1 MKYSGMTGKEALAAL
16 EVDAAR
22 GLPDK
27 LAARRLE
34 TFGANVLAEKKPKP
48 LLVRFFL
55 QFNDFMVLTLLGAA
69 GVSFI
74 VSLLEREM
82 DFADPILILL
92 IVSLN
97 AILGLVQEGRAARAL
112 EALRRMSAPTA
123 QVLRGGRIIRIAAA
137 GIVPGDVLYL
147 EAGDVVPADGRLITT
162 VNLKAEEAAL
172 TGESV
177 PAEKDAA
184 LLRPHAENAGDMRN
198 MVFTGSSIVY
208 GRGTAVVT
216 ATGMD
221 TEMGRIAALINADDS
236 DAETPLQQRLSA
248 TGKTLGIGALV
259 ICAVIFGLGLL
270 RRIPPFEMFMTS
282 VSLAVAAI
290 PEGLPAI
297 VTIML
302 AIGVRCM
309 ARRNAVVRRL
319 PAVETLGSAT
329 VICSDKTGTLTQNKM
344 RVTDI
349 YAGDKSALLRMAAL
363 CTDCRVEEEN
373 GQSEVVGDP
382 TEAALVRAALAHGL
396 DKRRLDGETPRAA
409 EIPFDSQ
416 RKLMTTVHQ
425 YRGWHDEGWSRSE
438 ERNPGIVPTAGAS
451 EHTGAKTSGVYLSVT
466 KGAPDVLLDAC
477 THEAEK
483 DGVKQLSNEKRA
495 EIMRACADMAARA
508 LRVLGVAYKQS
519 DSPRTENAERGM
531 TFAGLLGMIDPP
543 REEAAEAVAV
553 CQNAGI
559 RPVMVTGDHAA
570 TAAAIAKQL
579 GILHTGDKVM
589 TGAELN
595 RTPQD
600 ELEAEIH
607 RYSVFARVSPAH
619 KVRIVKAFQARGNV
633 VAMTGDGVNDAPA
646 LKAADIGCAMGQN
659 GTDVAK
665 AAADMVLTDDNFA
678 TIVDAV
684 REGRGIYANIRK
696 AVHFLLS
703 SNIGEILTIFSAML
717 MGWDTPLLAI
727 HLLWVNLV
735 TDSLPAIALG
745 LDAAE
750 DSIMNEKPVDKK
762 DGLFAGGLWQRI
774 TLEGC
779 MIGLLALI
787 AFGIGTIVFDA
798 PGSHL
803 IGRTMAFATLS
814 ISQLVH
820 AFNMRSEKSLFAIDP
835 LGNRQLVGAFVIG
848 LALQV
853 GVVMIP
859 PLAVVFKVAALSAG
873 QWLITAGLCLVPLVV
888 VELEKKLGR

>member
-1 MKYSGMTGKEALAAL
+1 MKYCGATGKEALSAL
-16 EVDAAR
+16 ETDAAR
-22 GLPDK
+22 GLSGK
-27 LAARRLE
+27 AAARRLAAH
-34 TFGANVLAEKKPKP
+34 GANKLVEKKPKP

-69 GVSFI
+69 AISLAVS
-74 VSLLEREM
+74 VLQKEM

-112 EALRRMSAPTA
+112 EALKRMSAPMA
-123 QVLRGGRIIRIAAA
+123 QVLRSGKISRIAAEE
-137 GIVPGDVLYL
+137 IVPGDMLLL
-147 EAGDVVPADGRLITT
+147 EAGDVVPADGRLITS

-177 PAEKDAA
+177 PAEKDAE
-184 LLRPHAENAGDMRN
+184 LLLPDADNAGDMRN

-208 GRGTAVVT
+208 GRGMAVVT
-216 ATGMD
+216 ATGMG
-221 TEMGRIAALINADDS
+221 TEMGKIAEMINADNEE
-236 DAETPLQQRLSA
+236 AETPLQRRLAA

-270 RRIPPFEMFMTS
+270 RQIPPFEMFMTS

-302 AIGVRCM
+302 AIGVRRM

-344 RVTDI
+344 RVTEM
-349 YAGDKSALLRMAAL
+349 YAGDKAELLRMAAL
-363 CTDCRVEEEN
+363 CTDCRVEDEN
-373 GQSEVVGDP
+373 GQAAVVGDP
-382 TEAALVRAALAHGL
+382 TEAALVAAALEHGF
-396 DKRRLDGETPRAA
+396 DKRRLDGESPRAA
-409 EIPFDSQ
+409 EIPFDSK
-416 RKLMTTVHQ
+416 RKLMTTVHRESGKT
-425 YRGWHDEGWSRSE
+425 YR
-438 ERNPGIVPTAGAS
+438 
-451 EHTGAKTSGVYLSVT
+451 SVT

-477 THEAEK
+477 THVAEK
-483 DGVKQLSNEKRA
+483 GAVSPLTNERRA
-495 EIMRACADMAARA
+495 EILRACADMAARA
-508 LRVLGVAYKQS
+508 LRVIGVAYKRA
-519 DSPRTENAERGM
+519 DSARTENAERGM

-543 REEAAEAVAV
+543 REEAAEAVAI
-553 CQNAGI
+553 CQSAGI

-570 TAAAIAKQL
+570 TAAAIAKKL
-579 GILHTGDKVM
+579 GILHTGDRVM

-595 RTPQD
+595 RTPQED
-600 ELEAEIH
+600 LEAEIH
-607 RYSVFARVSPAH
+607 RYSVFARVSPEH

-684 REGRGIYANIRK
+684 CEGRGIYANIRK

-717 MGWDTPLLAI
+717 LGWDTPLLAI

-750 DSIMNEKPVDKK
+750 DSVMNERPVDKK
-762 DGLFAGGLWQRI
+762 EGLFAGGLWQRI
-774 TLEGC
+774 GLEGC

-787 AFGIGTIVFDA
+787 AFGVGTIVFDA
-798 PGSHL
+798 PGSHML
-803 IGRTMAFATLS
+803 GRTMAFATLS

-835 LGNRQLVGAFVIG
+835 LGNRQLVGAFLVG

-853 GVVMIP
+853 GVIMLP
-859 PLAVVFKVAALSAG
+859 PLAEVFKVAALSAG
-873 QWLITAGLCLVPLVV
+873 QWLIVAGLCLVPLVV
-888 VELEKKLGR
+888 VELEKKMAR

>member
-1 MKYSGMTGKEALAAL
+1 MKWSGASGKEALLAL
-16 EVDAAR
+16 KVDAAR
-22 GLPDK
+22 GLPAGE
-27 LAARRLE
+27 AARRLE
-34 TFGANVLAEKKPKP
+34 LYGANRLAEKKPKP
-48 LLVRFFL
+48 LVLRFFM
-55 QFNDFMVLTLLGAA
+55 QFNDFMVLTLLAAA
-69 GVSFI
+69 GVSFA
-74 VSLLEREM
+74 VSVLQNEA

-112 EALRRMSAPTA
+112 EALKRMSAPTA
-123 QVLRGGRIIRIAAA
+123 LVLRGGQLVRVAAEA
-137 GIVPGDVLYL
+137 LVPGDVLQL
-147 EAGDVVPADGRLITT
+147 EAGDVVPADGRLLTA

-184 LLRPHAENAGDMRN
+184 LLFPGAENPGDMRN
-198 MVFTGSSIVY
+198 VVFAGSSIVY
-208 GRGTAVVT
+208 GRGAAVVT
-216 ATGMD
+216 ETGMR
-221 TEMGRIAALINADDS
+221 TEMGRIAAMINADDA
-236 DAETPLQQRLSA
+236 DAETPLQRRLAA

-270 RRIPPFEMFMTS
+270 RHIPPFTMFMTS

-302 AIGVRCM
+302 AIGVRRM

-329 VICSDKTGTLTQNKM
+329 VICSDKTGTLTQNRM

-349 YAGDKSALLRMAAL
+349 YAADKTALLRMAAL
-363 CTDCRVEEEN
+363 CTDCRVEDEN
-373 GQSEVVGDP
+373 GQAAVIGDP
-382 TEAALVRAALAHGL
+382 TEAALVRAAMERGL
-396 DKRRLDGETPRAA
+396 DKRRLEEESPRAA
-409 EIPFDSQ
+409 EIPFDSK
-416 RKLMTTVHQ
+416 RKLMTTVHHC
-425 YRGWHDEGWSRSE
+425 RGWHDEG
-438 ERNPGIVPTAGAS
+438 IVPYAVVSDRMMPRAVGA
-451 EHTGAKTSGVYLSVT
+451 YLSVT
-466 KGAPDVLLDAC
+466 KGAPDILLDAC
-477 THEAEK
+477 THVMEK
-483 DGVKQLSNEKRA
+483 GGVSPLSNEKKA
-495 EIMRACADMAARA
+495 EILRACADMAERA
-508 LRVLGVAYKQS
+508 LRVIGAAYKHA
-519 DSPRTENAERGM
+519 DAPRTDNAERGM

-543 REEAAEAVAV
+543 REEAAEAVAI
-553 CQNAGI
+553 CQGAGI

-570 TAAAIAKQL
+570 TAAAIARKL
-579 GILHTGDKVM
+579 GILHTGDMVM

-595 RTPQD
+595 RTPQE
-600 ELEAEIH
+600 ELEARIH
-607 RYSVFARVSPAH
+607 RYSVFARVTPEH

-646 LKAADIGCAMGQN
+646 LKAADIGCAMGMN

-717 MGWDTPLLAI
+717 LGWDTPLLAI

-750 DSIMNEKPVDKK
+750 DGVMNEPPADK
-762 DGLFAGGLWQRI
+762 DAGLFAGGLWLRI
-774 TLEGC
+774 GLEGM

-787 AFGIGTIVFDA
+787 AFGVGTICFDA
-798 PGSHL
+798 PGSHI
-803 IGRTMAFATLS
+803 IGRTMAFAALS

-820 AFNMRSEKSLFAIDP
+820 AFNMRSEKSLFSINP
-835 LGNRQLVGAFVIG
+835 LGNKQLVGAFVIG
-848 LALQV
+848 IALQA
-853 GVVMIP
+853 GVIMLP
-859 PLAVVFKVAALSAG
+859 GLAAVFKVAALSAG
-873 QWLITAGLCLVPLVV
+873 QWLIVAGLCLVPLAV
-888 VELEKKLGR
+888 VEVEKGLTRRDAR